1 LLRSLLSCPASR
13 ATMTAG
19 VRGSL
24 SGLLRREEEEEA
36 VVVAGEMAAVGV
48 PCC

>member
-1 LLRSLLSCPASR
+1 
-13 ATMTAG
+13 MTAG